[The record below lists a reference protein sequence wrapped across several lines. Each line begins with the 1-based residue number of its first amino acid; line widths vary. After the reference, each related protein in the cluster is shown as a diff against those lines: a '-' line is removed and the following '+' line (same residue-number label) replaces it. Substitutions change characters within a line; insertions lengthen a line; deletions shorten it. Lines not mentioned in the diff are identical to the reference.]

1 MQIKLLGPFIA
12 QEHHGSIVPSAAKPR
27 QVLALLA
34 LRAGG
39 IVTAATL
46 MEELWGDQPPRS
58 GPTTL
63 QTYILKLRRLL
74 ERALTPEDDAPGT
87 FACGGPTGAARPQ
100 AKEVLVTRHGGYQLD
115 VEPGMIDTQEF
126 ERLQEL
132 GQAAFAAGD
141 LAAASTL
148 LGQALALWRGP
159 ALVDVKTGLV
169 LEMEVLWLEEAR
181 MTALESRIAA
191 DLRLG
196 RHGQVLS
203 ELATLSAQHPLHEG
217 LHAQFMAAQ
226 YASGRVWQAL
236 QTYQR
241 LRTTLGAELGIEPS
255 ARVQRLYGSML
266 AADASLDVSLDAP
279 LDVGSPTGPVPRA
292 ALRSAV

>member
-1 MQIKLLGPFIA
+1 MQMKLLGPFIA
-12 QEHHGSIVPSAAKPR
+12 QEQHGSIVPSAAKPR
-27 QVLALLA
+27 QILALLA

-46 MEELWGDQPPRS
+46 MEELWGNQPPRS
-58 GPTTL
+58 APTTL

-74 ERALTPEDDAPGT
+74 DQALTPGNDMPGT
-87 FACGGPTGAARPQ
+87 PSGGRPGRNRSVR
-100 AKEVLVTRHGGYQLD
+100 AKEVLVTRYGGYQLD
-115 VEPGMIDTQEF
+115 VEPGVIDTQEF

-141 LAAASTL
+141 FAAASTL
-148 LGQALALWRGP
+148 LAQALALWRGP
-159 ALVDVKTGLV
+159 ALVDVKAGLV
-169 LEMEVLWLEEAR
+169 LEIEVLRLEEAR

-196 RHGQVLS
+196 RHGRVLS
-203 ELATLSAQHPLHEG
+203 ELAVLAAQHPLHEG

-241 LRTTLGAELGIEPS
+241 LCGTLGAELGIEPS
-255 ARVQRLYGSML
+255 ARVRRLYESML
-266 AADASLDVSLDAP
+266 AADASLDV
-279 LDVGSPTGPVPRA
+279 GPSAGPQPRA
-292 ALRSAV
+292 TLRSAV

>member
-12 QEHHGSIVPSAAKPR
+12 REHQGSIVPSAAKPR
-27 QVLALLA
+27 QILALLA

-46 MEELWGDQPPRS
+46 MEELWGDQCPRS
-58 GPTTL
+58 APTTV

-74 ERALTPEDDAPGT
+74 EQALDLGQDVPYTSAVRRPA
-87 FACGGPTGAARPQ
+87 GADRPH
-100 AKEVLVTRHGGYQLD
+100 AKEVLLTRNGGYQLD
-115 VEPGMIDTQEF
+115 VEPGAIDVQEF

-141 LAAASTL
+141 FAAASTL
-148 LGQALALWRGP
+148 LGKALTLWRGP
-159 ALVDVKTGLV
+159 ALVDVRTGLV
-169 LEMEVLWLEEAR
+169 LEIEVLRLEEAR

-191 DLRLG
+191 DMGLG
-196 RHGQVLS
+196 RYGRVLS
-203 ELATLSAQHPLHEG
+203 ELAALSAQHPLHEG

-236 QTYQR
+236 QTYRR
-241 LRTTLGAELGIEPS
+241 LRATLGAELGIEPS
-255 ARVQRLYGSML
+255 ARVRRLYESML
-266 AADASLDVSLDAP
+266 AADTSLDVGTPA
-279 LDVGSPTGPVPRA
+279 GPVLWSPA
-292 ALRSAV
+292 

>member
-27 QVLALLA
+27 QILALLA

-46 MEELWGDQPPRS
+46 MEELWGDQSPRS
-58 GPTTL
+58 APTTV

-74 ERALTPEDDAPGT
+74 EQALTSGDDVPYTSA
-87 FACGGPTGAARPQ
+87 GGRPAGADHMH

-115 VEPGMIDTQEF
+115 VEPGAIDAQEF

-141 LAAASTL
+141 FAAASTL
-148 LGQALALWRGP
+148 LGQALTLWRGP
-159 ALVDVKTGLV
+159 ALVDVRTGLV
-169 LEMEVLWLEEAR
+169 LEIEVLRLEEAR

-196 RHGQVLS
+196 RYGQVLS
-203 ELATLSAQHPLHEG
+203 ELAALSAQYPLHEG

-255 ARVQRLYGSML
+255 ARVQRLYESML
-266 AADASLDVSLDAP
+266 AADASLDVGL
-279 LDVGSPTGPVPRA
+279 PTGPVLGSP
-292 ALRSAV
+292 V

>member
-1 MQIKLLGPFIA
+1 VQIKLLGPFIA
-12 QEHHGSIVPSAAKPR
+12 RENHGSIVPSAAKPR
-27 QVLALLA
+27 QILALLA

-39 IVTAATL
+39 VVTAATL
-46 MEELWGDQPPRS
+46 MEEIWGDRPPHS
-58 GPTTL
+58 APTTL
-63 QTYILKLRRLL
+63 QTYIHKLRRLL
-74 ERALTPEDDAPGT
+74 ERAMTPGDGVPGARADGWT
-87 FACGGPTGAARPQ
+87 AGADNPHAR
-100 AKEVLVTRHGGYQLD
+100 EVLVTRHGGYQLD
-115 VEPGMIDTQEF
+115 VEPGTIDTQEF

-132 GQAAFAAGD
+132 GQTAFAAGD
-141 LAAASTL
+141 SAAASTL
-148 LGQALALWRGP
+148 LGRALALWRGP
-159 ALVDVKTGLV
+159 ALVDVRTGLV
-169 LEMEVLWLEEAR
+169 LEIDVLRLEEAR

-196 RHGQVLS
+196 RYGQVLS
-203 ELATLSAQHPLHEG
+203 ELAALSAQHPLHEG

-255 ARVQRLYGSML
+255 AQVRRLYDAML
-266 AADASLDVSLDAP
+266 AADGSLDVELPA
-279 LDVGSPTGPVPRA
+279 GPVPRA